1 MNPYASA
8 GSVSTVTASVSGNDN
23 LNADGGGAPRG
34 EIGGVRL
41 STGEVTCRLLSYVR
55 PHAVS
60 FSISFVSAAIS
71 VVLQLY
77 TPILIGRGID
87 LIIDTGRVDFDAL
100 LPLVQVLALVVIG
113 AAAFHWLQG

>member
-34 EIGGVRL
+34 EIGGARL
-41 STGEVTCRLLSYVR
+41 STGEVTRRLLSYVR

-60 FSISFVSAAIS
+60 FSISFISAAIS

-100 LPLVQVLALVVIG
+100 LPLVQVLALVVAG
-113 AAAFHWLQG
+113 AAAF